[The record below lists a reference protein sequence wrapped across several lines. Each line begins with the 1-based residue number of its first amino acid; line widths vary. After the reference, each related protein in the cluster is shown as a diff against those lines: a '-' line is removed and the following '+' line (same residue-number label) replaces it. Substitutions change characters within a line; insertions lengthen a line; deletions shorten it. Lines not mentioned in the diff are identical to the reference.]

1 MERRYFLMSAAA
13 SAPLTAHALQ
23 SPNETV
29 RVACVGLRGQGNS
42 HIRQYLGM
50 KNVEIVALCDIDDSI
65 LNARLSMVEKASGK
79 KPASYKDLRKLLE
92 DKSIDCIS
100 IATPNHNH
108 TLQTIWSLQ
117 AGKHVYVEKPCSH
130 NVFESKQIVAAQKK
144 YGKLVQHGVNAR
156 SSEGLMEAA
165 QKIKEGAIGDVYMSR
180 GLCFKW
186 RNTIGKAAVEP
197 VPEGV
202 DYNLWTGPAPL
213 RPFTKNRFHYNWH
226 WFWDTGN
233 GDFGNQGIHEVDI
246 CRWLLGVTTPTR
258 VHAMGAKVMFDDDQ
272 ETPNVLMATYEFDE
286 GGKKKLMSFEVRHW
300 MSNHEG
306 GIGERSGPIPD
317 GAAPQRPRPAA
328 GGPGGPGGP
337 GGGPGG
343 ASAGQGP
350 RPPMG
355 PRISS
360 DTIGNIVYGTKGYMT
375 IDGYNSYKIF
385 EGREA
390 KAGPAKNAGG
400 SNWANFIEAVRAGKP
415 EMLNNPIQEGAHS
428 STLMHLANIS
438 YRLGRALVIDPVTIT
453 VKNDA
458 EANKMLT
465 RVYRKGFEVPA
476 KL

>member
-306 GIGERSGPIPD
+306 GIGERSVMPAPPA
-317 GAAPQRPRPAA
+317 GAPPRPMRAD
-328 GGPGGPGGP
+328 PN
-337 GGGPGG
+337 
-343 ASAGQGP
+343 
-350 RPPMG
+350 
-355 PRISS
+355 
-360 DTIGNIVYGTKGYMT
+360 TIGNIVYGTKGYMT

-390 KAGPAKNAGG
+390 KPGPARNAGG